1 MMKVSPIRNEGDY
14 KATLERLEHLMDAKA
29 GTVESDELEVLSLL
43 VEAWEK
49 THYPVDD
56 PDPIEYLKNVMEF
69 KGLGQKD
76 LAELLNSRPRASE
89 ILNRQRPL
97 NLTMVRKISHA
108 WQVPAD
114 PLICEYNLAIR
125 TPDLLQS

>member
-1 MMKVSPIRNEGDY
+1 MMKASPIRNEDDY
-14 KATLERLEHLMDAKA
+14 KATLERIEQLMDAKA

-43 VEAWEK
+43 VEAWEE
-49 THYPVDD
+49 THYPIDD

-89 ILNRQRPL
+89 ILNRQRLP

-114 PLICEYNLAIR
+114 PLIGEYHLAIR
-125 TPDLLQS
+125 TSNSLHL